1 VINVV
6 TTRQKDIP
14 DESFTIKTEIIINLN
29 TTKIATPDN
38 LKPLIYQKNLKPSDQ
53 IIVKRRVLTQ
63 FISKN

>member
-1 VINVV
+1 MRELQGKVINVV

-38 LKPLIYQKNLKPSDQ
+38 LKSVDLP
-53 IIVKRRVLTQ
+53 
-63 FISKN
+63 